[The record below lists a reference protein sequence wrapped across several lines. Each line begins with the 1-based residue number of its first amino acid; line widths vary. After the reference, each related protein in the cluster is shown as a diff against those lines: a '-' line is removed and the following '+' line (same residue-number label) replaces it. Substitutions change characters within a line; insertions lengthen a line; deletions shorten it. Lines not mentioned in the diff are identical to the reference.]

1 MQLSTRAIICRCPYF
16 TKHKRINCPF
26 SKEDKNF
33 GYRSLSNSKNVNNV
47 SNKIQYYTTFYTNNS
62 SEDRQCHSVILYI
75 QPQPVSFQNK
85 AKLPKPFRIQS
96 YVLHGYWLYSTV
108 YCKHTPRNWIYG
120 VCDYAKSAG
129 QILTFEALLE
139 AYQNSVFKG

>member
-16 TKHKRINCPF
+16 TEHKRINCPF

-62 SEDRQCHSVILYI
+62 SEDCQCHSVILYI

-108 YCKHTPRNWIYG
+108 YCKHTPQELNLW
-120 VCDYAKSAG
+120 
-129 QILTFEALLE
+129 
-139 AYQNSVFKG
+139 SVWLCKICRADSDIWGFTWSLPEFSV